1 MILPYEWAPAIP
13 DAPTDHIKH
22 PMAMDVLGRMAL
34 ASKVP
39 GMEKTIYVT

>member
-1 MILPYEWAPAIP
+1 MKQPIAI
-13 DAPTDHIKH
+13 
-22 PMAMDVLGRMAL
+22 DVLGKIAL